1 MSLIACGLGVAVEGR
16 HRSASGLTKFL
27 SEHGRVACCG
37 VPLGKLRQY
46 RGGCQRIGVAYASED
61 GEKWDK
67 AWRPVRKLCRTHRC
81 GAMRRSAFTLAG
93 VALMYCLITEGK
105 MPEHLEHTAENLLN
119 NIMESLA
126 DSVPKQKSVRFFE
139 EDNSVSSKM
148 NKLFGRQKSVHHIL
162 GGGKSA
168 DVLLWRNKKISSSV
182 LTAATA
188 VWILFEW
195 LNYHF
200 LTLVC
205 FALVIGMLFQ
215 FVWSNASGVMNRSP
229 SDVPRLVLPDEF
241 FVNVAVSIGAQIN
254 QFLCFIQDV
263 ACGRNLK
270 QFLAVVASLLAA
282 AVIGSWCNFLTVL
295 YIGYVSA
302 HTLPVLYEK
311 YEDEVDDFI
320 YRVFGQFQS
329 QYRKL
334 DGSLLSKIPKG
345 NLKMKKS
352 D

>member
-1 MSLIACGLGVAVEGR
+1 M
-16 HRSASGLTKFL
+16 
-27 SEHGRVACCG
+27 
-37 VPLGKLRQY
+37 
-46 RGGCQRIGVAYASED
+46 
-61 GEKWDK
+61 
-67 AWRPVRKLCRTHRC
+67 
-81 GAMRRSAFTLAG
+81 
-93 VALMYCLITEGK
+93 GK
-105 MPEHLEHTAENLLN
+105 MPENVEHTAENILN
-119 NIMESLA
+119 NIMESFA

-139 EDNSVSSKM
+139 EGNSVSSKM
-148 NKLFGRQKSVHHIL
+148 NKLFGRQNSVHNIL

-188 VWILFEW
+188 VWVLFEW

-205 FALVIGMLFQ
+205 FGLVIVMIIQ
-215 FVWSNASGVMNRSP
+215 FVWSNASGALNRSP
-229 SDVPRLVLPDEF
+229 SEVPRLVLPDDL
-241 FVNVAVSIGAQIN
+241 FVNAAVAVGAQIN

-270 QFLAVVASLLAA
+270 QFVMVVAGLWAA

-302 HTLPVLYEK
+302 HTLPVVYEK
-311 YEDEVDDFI
+311 YEDEIDDFI
-320 YRVFGQFQS
+320 YKLLGQFQS
-329 QYRKL
+329 QYQKL

-345 NLKMKKS
+345 TRKMKKS